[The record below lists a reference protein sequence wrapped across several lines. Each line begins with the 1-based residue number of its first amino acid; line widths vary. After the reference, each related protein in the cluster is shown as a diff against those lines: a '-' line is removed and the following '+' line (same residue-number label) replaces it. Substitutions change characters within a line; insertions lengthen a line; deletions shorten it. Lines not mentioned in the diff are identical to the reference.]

1 MLLVCVENF
10 PGVGTTPAV
19 CVMLT
24 LKRGVFECAVQSFTT
39 LFSLQ
44 VARNKRQIQR
54 GHDVGGE
61 AVRGQTTVGT
71 LRQRWER
78 ASVAHTPSSAVLA
91 CTQFRVTTHTLHHHQ
106 VMCAPPWSHS
116 SDTLHVPLV
125 QCRSCTSNT
134 HTRAHC

>member
-1 MLLVCVENF
+1 MLVVCVENF

-24 LKRGVFECAVQSFTT
+24 LKKKGRVRVCAVQSFTT

-78 ASVAHTPSSAVLA
+78 ACLSPTLRRQLFLPAHSFESP
-91 CTQFRVTTHTLHHHQ
+91 HTLH
-106 VMCAPPWSHS
+106 
-116 SDTLHVPLV
+116 T
-125 QCRSCTSNT
+125 TIK
-134 HTRAHC
+134 